1 MTLYAETS
9 AVIAWLLAEP
19 KAQRIAECLET
30 AEVVLCSELTIME
43 CERVLLRCLVD
54 ERISAEEAHRLKTRL
69 HRVAEHWTRMKLSAP
84 VMERA
89 GRRFPV
95 EPVRSL
101 DAIHLASAIR
111 LSNSVPGMQ
120 MLSLDARIR
129 ENALALGFEVVPVG
143 LGG

>member
-19 KAQRIAECLET
+19 KAELVAGLLDK
-30 AEVVLCSELTIME
+30 ADVVLCSELTVTE

-54 ERISAEEAHRLKTRL
+54 ERIRAEEAQQLRLRL
-69 HRVAEHWTRMKLSAP
+69 HRTAEHWTRMSLSAP

-120 MLSLDARIR
+120 MLSLDSRIR
-129 ENALALGFEVVPVG
+129 ENALALGFEVVPVD
-143 LGG
+143 